1 MIHPVRARVELELAV
16 SLGRHRTRAPHAHR
30 RGSVVCHRVIGRL
43 VVVVVCRHR
52 LVNVFVLVRV
62 FEHGDVTARLV
73 FVRAIGGVET
83 VDPDGGMFFVF
94 PDARPRSFWMY
105 DCLTAIDIAYVD
117 PIGYVTAI
125 HTMPAEPP
133 RGETESEIA
142 YRERLP
148 GYSSRYPAQ
157 FAIELAPGM
166 FESLG
171 IEVGDRLSIP
181 MDRLKRLGEAA
192 EPDI

>member
-1 MIHPVRARVELELAV
+1 MASILNRLNTLVATGVLIAGTAGCGTESTPVEGGIERVTIG
-16 SLGRHRTRAPHAHR
+16 GRPFDLVLSMVPESRTR
-30 RGSVVCHRVIGRL
+30 GL
-43 VVVVVCRHR
+43 
-52 LVNVFVLVRV
+52 
-62 FEHGDVTARLV
+62 
-73 FVRAIGGVET
+73 GGVET

>member
-1 MIHPVRARVELELAV
+1 MLLAAAGCGTESTPVEGGVERVTIGGRPFDLVLSMIPESR
-16 SLGRHRTRAPHAHR
+16 S
-30 RGSVVCHRVIGRL
+30 RGL
-43 VVVVVCRHR
+43 
-52 LVNVFVLVRV
+52 
-62 FEHGDVTARLV
+62 
-73 FVRAIGGVET
+73 GGVET
-83 VDPDGGMFFVF
+83 VDPDSGMFFVF
-94 PDARPRSFWMY
+94 PDAQPRSFWMY

-133 RGETESEIA
+133 RGDTESEIA

-171 IEVGDRLSIP
+171 IEVGDRLAIP
-181 MDRLKRLGEAA
+181 ADRLKRLGEAA
-192 EPDI
+192 EPDL

>member
-1 MIHPVRARVELELAV
+1 MASILNSTLVALPIAIAVASLVGLAGCEGDSTPVEGGIERVT
-16 SLGRHRTRAPHAHR
+16 LGGRTFDLVISMTPESRTR
-30 RGSVVCHRVIGRL
+30 GL
-43 VVVVVCRHR
+43 
-52 LVNVFVLVRV
+52 
-62 FEHGDVTARLV
+62 
-73 FVRAIGGVET
+73 GGVAE
-83 VDPDGGMFFVF
+83 VPADGGMLFVF

-105 DCLTAIDIAYVD
+105 DCLTAIDIAFVD
-117 PIGYVTAI
+117 PIGYVTAV

-133 RGETESEIA
+133 RGDTESEFA
-142 YRERLP
+142 YRDRLS

-171 IEVGDRLSIP
+171 IAEGDRLPIP
-181 MDRLKRLGEAA
+181 PERLKALGGAA